1 MTISTPP
8 RWLPLNA
15 LRAFEAAARHLSFAQ
30 AAQELGVTPAA
41 VSQQVKRLE
50 QRLGQ
55 PLFLRLNRA
64 VRLTEAGQRLSAPL
78 GMLFLQMSDLVDSAV
93 QTLPVLEVTAIPSL
107 ATKWL
112 APRLARFNAFCPDY
126 QVRVSGSDLL
136 VDFSRQPVDVGL
148 RYGRGHYH
156 DLFSERLA
164 DAVAFP
170 VCSPSFAEAY
180 RDRLAA
186 PNGLTM
192 VPLIHDES
200 SITDPGLP
208 TWPRWFA
215 AAGIASSQ
223 IRRILVFESIHMAL
237 DAALAGQGV
246 ALGLSLLVDDDLRQG
261 RLVRLSEVELP
272 SAFSYWLVRRS
283 DKAEH
288 KGVKAFRDWLK
299 IELSENLPPDT
310 PTPRPTPRL

>member
-64 VRLTEAGQRLSAPL
+64 VRLTEAGQRLASPL
-78 GMLFLQMSDLVDSAV
+78 GDLFLQMSDLVESAV
-93 QTLPVLEVTAIPSL
+93 QTLPVLEVTAMPSL

-112 APRLARFNAFCPDY
+112 APRLARFAGICPDY
-126 QVRVSGSDLL
+126 QIRVSGSGLL
-136 VDFSRQPVDVGL
+136 ADFNRQPVDVGL
-148 RYGRGHYH
+148 RYGRGDYPE
-156 DLFSERLA
+156 LFCEKLS
-164 DAVAFP
+164 DVVAFP
-170 VCSPSFAEAY
+170 VCSPSFAQAY
-180 RDRLAA
+180 GAKLSTVE
-186 PNGLTM
+186 GLTS

-200 SITDPGLP
+200 TIVSAGAP

-215 AAGIASSQ
+215 AAGLPSAQ
-223 IRRILVFESIHMAL
+223 LRRILVFESTHMAL
-237 DAALAGQGV
+237 EAAIAGQGV
-246 ALGLSLLVDDDLRQG
+246 ALGLTLLVDDDLRQG
-261 RLVRLSEVELP
+261 RLVRLSNIDLP
-272 SAFSYWLVRRS
+272 SIFSYWFVCRR
-283 DKAEH
+283 DKAEQR
-288 KGVKAFRDWLK
+288 GISAFREWLK
-299 IELSENLPPDT
+299 QELAATPP
-310 PTPRPTPRL
+310 L

>member
-30 AAQELGVTPAA
+30 AAHELGVTPAA

-64 VRLTEAGQRLSAPL
+64 VRLTEAGQRLAAPL
-78 GMLFLQMSDLVDSAV
+78 GMLFVQMSDLVETAV
-93 QTLPVLEVTAIPSL
+93 QTLPTLEVTAMPSL

-112 APRLARFNAFCPDY
+112 APRLARFNAVCPDY

-136 VDFSRQPVDVGL
+136 VDFSRHPVDVGL
-148 RYGRGHYH
+148 RYGRGNYD
-156 DLFSERLA
+156 DLFSEKLT
-164 DAVAFP
+164 DVVAFP
-170 VCSPSFAEAY
+170 VCSPSFADAY
-180 RDRLAA
+180 REKLEA
-186 PNGLTM
+186 PNGLAA

-200 SITDPGLP
+200 SIGETGLP

-215 AAGIASSQ
+215 AAGLPAAQ
-223 IRRILVFESIHMAL
+223 IRRILVFESTHMAL

-246 ALGLSLLVDDDLRQG
+246 ALGLTLLVDDDIRQG
-261 RLVRLSEVELP
+261 RLVRLSDVELK
-272 SAFSYWLVRRS
+272 SAFSYYLVCRR
-283 DKAEH
+283 DRAEQR
-288 KGVKAFRDWLK
+288 GVKAFRDWLK
-299 IELSENLPPDT
+299 AELATQGET
-310 PTPRPTPRL
+310 PSIPQS

>member
-30 AAQELGVTPAA
+30 AAHELGVTPAA

-64 VRLTEAGQRLSAPL
+64 VRLTEAGQRLAAPL
-78 GMLFLQMSDLVDSAV
+78 GMLFLQMSDLVETAV
-93 QTLPVLEVTAIPSL
+93 QTLPMLEVTAMPSL

-112 APRLARFNAFCPDY
+112 APRLARFNTVCPDY

-136 VDFSRQPVDVGL
+136 VDFNRQPVDVGL
-148 RYGRGHYH
+148 RYGRGDYGE
-156 DLFSERLA
+156 LFSEKLA
-164 DAVAFP
+164 DVSAFP
-170 VCSPSFAEAY
+170 VCSPAFADAY
-180 RDRLAA
+180 REKLEG
-186 PNGLTM
+186 PNGLAA

-200 SITDPGLP
+200 SIVDSGLP
-208 TWPRWFA
+208 TWPRWFT
-215 AAGIASSQ
+215 AAGLPATQ

-246 ALGLSLLVDDDLRQG
+246 ALGMSLLVDDDLRQG
-261 RLVRLSEVELP
+261 RLVRLSDVELK
-272 SAFSYWLVRRS
+272 SAFSYWLVCRR
-283 DKAEH
+283 DKAEL
-288 KGVKAFRDWLK
+288 KGVRAFRDWLK
-299 IELSENLPPDT
+299 SELAHPSEVPGV
-310 PTPRPTPRL
+310 PTPRP

>member
-78 GMLFLQMSDLVDSAV
+78 GMLFIQMSDLVESAV
-93 QTLPVLEVTAIPSL
+93 QTLPVLEVTAMPSL

-112 APRLARFNAFCPDY
+112 APRLARFNAVCPDY
-126 QVRVSGSDLL
+126 QVRVSGTDLL
-136 VDFSRQPVDVGL
+136 VDFSRQPIDVGL
-148 RYGRGHYH
+148 RYGKGLYE
-156 DLFSERLA
+156 DLFSEKLA
-164 DAVAFP
+164 DVVAFP

-180 RDRLAA
+180 RERLSA
-186 PNGLTM
+186 PNGLTT

-200 SITDPGLP
+200 SVADPGLP

-215 AAGIASSQ
+215 HAGITTAQ
-223 IRRILVFESIHMAL
+223 IRRILVFESTHMAL

-246 ALGLSLLVDDDLRQG
+246 ALGLSLLVDDDLRLG
-261 RLVRLSEVELP
+261 RLVRLADTDLP
-272 SAFSYWLVRRS
+272 SAFAYWLVCRR
-283 DKAEH
+283 DKAEQ
-288 KGVKAFRDWLK
+288 KGVRAFRDWLK
-299 IELSENLPPDT
+299 AELVEASI
-310 PTPRPTPRL
+310 PRS